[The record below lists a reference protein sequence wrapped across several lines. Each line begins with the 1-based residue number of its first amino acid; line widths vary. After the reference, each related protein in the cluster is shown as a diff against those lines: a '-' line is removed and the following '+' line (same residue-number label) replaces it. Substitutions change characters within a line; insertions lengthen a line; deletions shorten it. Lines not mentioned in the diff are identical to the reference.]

1 MSPVKNLSP
10 FFRRIAK
17 FLLVA
22 IMLQAVMPAFATQH
36 NAKSGL
42 SAAGWVEVCSAQGS
56 KWVAQ
61 DNHPGSS
68 QHVSAHA
75 DHCVFCSTTGAGAEF
90 DATRYIPPRDLSSS
104 VVNIT
109 THDAASVYA
118 GHVILSRAP
127 PSHS

>member
-1 MSPVKNLSP
+1 MISVKTHFP
-10 FFRRIAK
+10 FFQRIAK

-22 IMLQAVMPAFATQH
+22 IMLQAVLPAFAAQH
-36 NAKSGL
+36 NAKNGL
-42 SAAGWVEVCSAQGS
+42 SAAGWIEVCSAQGS

-61 DNHPGSS
+61 DNHSLPA
-68 QHVSAHA
+68 QHASVHA
-75 DHCVFCSTTGAGAEF
+75 DHCVFCSTTGASAEF
-90 DATRYIPPRDLSSS
+90 DATRYIPPSDLTSS

>member
-1 MSPVKNLSP
+1 MKHSSIN
-10 FFRRIAK
+10 FRRIAK

-22 IMLQAVMPAFATQH
+22 IMLQAVLPASAAQH
-36 NAKSGL
+36 NVKNGL

-61 DNHPGSS
+61 DNHSLPA
-68 QHVSAHA
+68 QHASAHT
-75 DHCVFCSTTGAGAEF
+75 DHCVFCSATGASAEF
-90 DATRYIPPRDLSSS
+90 DATRYIPPSDLTSS

-127 PSHS
+127 PSLS

>member
-22 IMLQAVMPAFATQH
+22 IMLQAVMPAFAAQH
-36 NAKSGL
+36 NAKNGL
-42 SAAGWVEVCSAQGS
+42 SSAGWVEVCSAQGS

-68 QHVSAHA
+68 QHASAHA
-75 DHCVFCSTTGAGAEF
+75 DHCVFCSATGAGAEF
-90 DATRYIPPRDLSSS
+90 DAT
-104 VVNIT
+104 
-109 THDAASVYA
+109 AAVTSTSGMA
-118 GHVILSRAP
+118 SRESFKRIAFSNP
-127 PSHS
+127 TVQP

>member
-1 MSPVKNLSP
+1 MMSVKNVSP

-22 IMLQAVMPAFATQH
+22 IMLQAVLPAFAAQQ
-36 NAKSGL
+36 NSKNGL

-56 KWVAQ
+56 KWVAR
-61 DNHPGSS
+61 DNHSLPA
-68 QHVSAHA
+68 QHASAHT
-75 DHCVFCSTTGAGAEF
+75 DHCVFCSATGASAEF
-90 DATRYIPPRDLSSS
+90 DATRYLPPSDLTSS

-109 THDAASVYA
+109 IHDAASVYA

>member
-1 MSPVKNLSP
+1 MMSVKNASP

-22 IMLQAVMPAFATQH
+22 IMLQSVLPAFAAQQ
-36 NAKSGL
+36 NSKNGL

-56 KWVAQ
+56 KWAVQEHHSSPAQ
-61 DNHPGSS
+61 HA
-68 QHVSAHA
+68 SAHA
-75 DHCVFCSTTGAGAEF
+75 DHCVFCSATGASAEF
-90 DATRYIPPRDLSSS
+90 DATRYIPPSDLTSS

>member
-22 IMLQAVMPAFATQH
+22 IMLQAVLPSFAAQH
-36 NAKSGL
+36 NAKNGL
-42 SAAGWVEVCSAQGS
+42 SASGWVEVCSAQGS

-68 QHVSAHA
+68 QHASAHA
-75 DHCVFCSTTGAGAEF
+75 DHCVFCSATGAGAEF
-90 DATRYIPPRDLSSS
+90 DATRYIPPSDITSSG
-104 VVNIT
+104 VQIT
-109 THDAASVYA
+109 QHDAASIYA

>member
-1 MSPVKNLSP
+1 MTSVKNFSP

-22 IMLQAVMPAFATQH
+22 IMLQAVLPAFATQQ
-36 NAKSGL
+36 NSKNGL

-56 KWVAQ
+56 KWAVQEHHSSPAQ
-61 DNHPGSS
+61 HA
-68 QHVSAHA
+68 SAHT
-75 DHCVFCSTTGAGAEF
+75 DHCVFCSTTGASAEF
-90 DATRYIPPRDLSSS
+90 DATRYIPPSDLTSS

-109 THDAASVYA
+109 IHDAASVYA

-127 PSHS
+127 PTHS